1 LKQIHFN
8 KATRITTS
16 KERTILAIY
25 SISSESI
32 EHFYNFPPLLFP
44 SKFRIFIIP
53 NLTMIPRDTVDRIT
67 DAAHVE
73 EVVGEFVTLKK
84 RGTNLLGLC
93 PFHGEKTPSFTV
105 SPTKGIFKCFGCGK
119 AGNSVNFIMEH
130 LKLSYPEALRWL
142 AKKYNIEIVEKEI
155 TPEDRQ
161 KQTERESLFIVMQYA
176 QRYFTEQMLATD
188 EGKSIGL
195 GYFQERGLQPGI
207 IEKFQLGYSPESRN
221 AFTKAAVKAGYQPKY
236 LSASGMSIVRNG
248 TDEKKE
254 LTEVDLFDRFAG
266 RVLFPVLDEAGRV
279 VAFGGRTLSS
289 DKKTAKYINSPETEI
304 YHKSRVLYGLWY
316 AKRAIQNADTCYL
329 VEGYM
334 DVIAMHQAGVENV
347 VASSG
352 TSLTIEQI
360 KSIHRF
366 TKNIVVLYDGDE
378 AGQKASMRAI
388 PMLLEEGMNV
398 RLLMFPDNDDPDSF
412 SRKVGV
418 EEFQNYLRDNS
429 KDFLFFRAE
438 RLKTISAG
446 DPIKRAGLIRELVE
460 NIALI
465 PDNII
470 RSVYVRQ
477 CAVIMEMEEQIL
489 QNEVNKLRRN
499 LASKPKFK
507 AGGTEE
513 SHAPAEGETVEAVE
527 FTETPDTDQLAP
539 DYDHEEIE
547 LIRLM
552 MQFGNVYIE
561 IEGED
566 EDTSESHTIDI
577 PAADYILFELWRDQ
591 MTFEN
596 PMHAAVLDEYIHE
609 YKNSR
614 FATAQQFLN
623 SANPFVNQFV
633 LKHVL
638 NSQELSVK
646 WKHFGVD
653 VPSEVHN
660 LKRGIEHVLFSYKE
674 KKLRAFIQEKQ
685 NLLKTTQEPEIWDLL
700 RELDDLKKVK
710 SRMNKYLGRTVVK

>member
-1 LKQIHFN
+1 
-8 KATRITTS
+8 
-16 KERTILAIY
+16 
-25 SISSESI
+25 
-32 EHFYNFPPLLFP
+32 
-44 SKFRIFIIP
+44 
-53 NLTMIPRDTVDRIT
+53 MIPRDTVDRIL

-105 SPTKGIFKCFGCGK
+105 SPAKGIYKCFGCGK
-119 AGNSVNFIMEH
+119 AGSSVNFIMEH
-130 LKLSYPEALRWL
+130 LHLSYPEALRWL
-142 AKKYNIEIVEKEI
+142 AKKYNVEIVEKEI

-161 KQTERESLFIVMQYA
+161 KQSERESLFIVMQYA
-176 QRYFTEQMLATD
+176 QRYFTEQMLTTD
-188 EGKSIGL
+188 EGKSVGL

-207 IEKFQLGYSPESRN
+207 IEKFQLGYSPENRN
-221 AFTKAAVKAGYQPKY
+221 AFTKAAIHSGYQPKY

-248 TDEKKE
+248 TDENKE
-254 LTEVDLFDRFAG
+254 LSESDLFDRFAG
-266 RVLFPVLDEAGRV
+266 RVMFPVLDEAGRV

-289 DKKTAKYINSPETEI
+289 DKKTAKYINSPETDI

-316 AKRAIQNADTCYL
+316 AKRAIQNADACYL

-378 AGQKASMRAI
+378 AGQKASSRAI
-388 PMLLEEGMNV
+388 PLLLEEGMNV

-412 SRKVGV
+412 SRKVGA
-418 EEFQNYLRDNS
+418 EEFQNYLKEKS
-429 KDFLFFRAE
+429 QDFLFFKAE
-438 RLKTISAG
+438 RLKQISNN

-499 LASKPKFK
+499 LATKVKTKSQVIEPDEPSVS
-507 AGGTEE
+507 AAVPETEE
-513 SHAPAEGETVEAVE
+513 TTV
-527 FTETPDTDQLAP
+527 TEQVAP

-547 LIRLM
+547 LLRMM

-566 EDTSESHTIDI
+566 EETSENHTIDI
-577 PAADYILFELWRDQ
+577 PAADYILFELWRDE
-591 MTFEN
+591 MSFEN
-596 PMHAAVLDEYIHE
+596 PMHQAVLDEYIHE

-614 FATAQQFLN
+614 FATARQFLN
-623 SANPFVNQFV
+623 SSNPFVNQFV

-638 NSQELSVK
+638 NSHELSNK
-646 WKHFGVD
+646 WKHFGVE
-653 VPSEVHN
+653 VPAEVDN

-674 KKLRAFIQEKQ
+674 KKLRAFIHEKQ
-685 NLLKTTQEPEIWDLL
+685 DLLKTTGEPEIWDLL

-710 SRMNKYLGRTVVK
+710 SRVNKFLGRTVVK